1 MGLVEANDGLSPLVE
16 LASGVDALY
25 ASSKT
30 TIPPKL
36 FDELLALRQLA
47 TDEELPVD
55 WQLGTVKFQIF
66 GHAWGLYPVLIVH
79 EFGRFGFTQSEHVPG
94 IRLQIQSSY
103 LHAVGP
109 LAALAWFTERLSEL
123 GLFPSWTLS
132 RLDLFVDVQ
141 GWDLKAS
148 DKHRFL
154 CRASQGATHDEND
167 RLTGFS
173 FGGRKTHTI
182 TARIYDKTLEIQKK
196 KSDWVRDVW
205 GDRFRPGE
213 TVWRIECE
221 AHTKLLRELRITD
234 VEDGLAR
241 QGELWA
247 YFTDKWLTFRDP
259 SEDGNKSRWPLSAVW
274 REVQKASL
282 RGDVIGLDRIRDCE
296 AVAEM
301 EKLIPALR
309 GYMCSVGARLG
320 CDDLWSVSNA
330 VYEVLQ
336 HDEDR
341 SGYSMESRIADR
353 KRRLGQ

>member
-1 MGLVEANDGLSPLVE
+1 VGLEEVTRKPSALVE

-25 ASSKT
+25 ASSKPG
-30 TIPPKL
+30 IPRKL
-36 FDELLALRQLA
+36 FDELLVLKQLA
-47 TDEELPVD
+47 SDEQLPVD
-55 WQLGTVKFQIF
+55 WYLGGEKFQVF
-66 GHAWGLYPVLIVH
+66 GHAWGLYSVLIVH

-94 IRLQIQSSY
+94 IRLQISSSY
-103 LHAVGP
+103 LHAVDP
-109 LAALAWFTERLSEL
+109 SAALEWFTERLSEI
-123 GLFPSWTLS
+123 GVIPAWTLS

-141 GWDLKAS
+141 GWDLMAS

-154 CRASQGATHDEND
+154 CRASYVTTHEEND

-196 KSDWVRDVW
+196 KNDWVRQLW
-205 GDRFRPGE
+205 ADRFRAGE

-221 AHTKLLRELRITD
+221 AHTKLLRELGITD

-247 YFTDKWLTFRDP
+247 YFTDQWLSFRDP
-259 SEDGNKSRWPLSAVW
+259 SSDGNKSRWPVSVLWQA
-274 REVQKASL
+274 VQKASL
-282 RGDVIGLDRIRDCE
+282 RGDAIGLDRIRDSE
-296 AVAEM
+296 GVAEI

-320 CDDLWSVSNA
+320 CDDLWSVSDA

-341 SGYSMESRIADR
+341 SGYSMQSRLADR
-353 KRRLGQ
+353 KRRLGL